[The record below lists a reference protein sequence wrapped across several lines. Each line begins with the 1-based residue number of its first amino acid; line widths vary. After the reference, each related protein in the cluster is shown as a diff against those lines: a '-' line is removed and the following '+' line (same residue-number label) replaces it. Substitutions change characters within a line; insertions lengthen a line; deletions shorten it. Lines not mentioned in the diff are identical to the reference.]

1 MKKLTLLKSLLL
13 AMLLVGSMNVFGQTY
28 LLQEDFSSITTGD
41 NTTTNGSNTAWNGN
55 DNFPTVN
62 KAYQAGGA
70 VRIGTSSA
78 TGSIT
83 SKTLDLSV
91 NGGNFSVSFDVKGW
105 TTVEGN
111 ITVTVTGLTA
121 QTVTY
126 TATMSGSF
134 ENHVLNFTG
143 GTANSTVTIAT
154 TAKRAFIDNVKVY
167 YMSSPTLSATT
178 LASFGEVAIGTTAGP
193 KTFTLTGS
201 NLTGNVTVGALNG
214 FTYATTETGT
224 YASSLPLTPS
234 GGSINQ
240 TIYVKFTP
248 TAVQSYDGNI
258 AISGGGA
265 TSINVAVQ
273 GSGILAAPTAIA
285 ATNVS
290 ANGFTANWSAVA
302 GATGYQLNV
311 YTKTGTNATDLIIS
325 EYVEGSS
332 NNKYL
337 EIFNGTGSQVNL
349 SDYKVELYSNGASTA
364 SSTLTLS
371 GTLNNN
377 STYVIGYPDGTI
389 YTPNVTSNTVANFN
403 GDDAIALKKI
413 STGTYVDIFGRIG
426 EDPGTAWTIGS
437 LTTVDHTLVR

>member
-13 AMLLVGSMNVFGQTY
+13 AILLVGSMNVFGQTY

-41 NTTTNGSNTAWNGN
+41 NTTTTGSSTAWNGN
-55 DNFPTVN
+55 ANFPTVN

-70 VRIGTSSA
+70 VRIGAKSA

-126 TATMSGSF
+126 TAVMSGNF

-201 NLTGNVTVGALNG
+201 NLTGNVTVGALTG
-214 FTYATTETGT
+214 FTYSTTETGT
-224 YASSLPLTPS
+224 YANSLTLTPS
-234 GGSINQ
+234 SGSINQ

-248 TAVQSYDGNI
+248 TAVQSYNGNI
-258 AISGGGA
+258 SISGGGA
-265 TSINVAVQ
+265 TSINVAAK
-273 GSGILAAPTAIA
+273 GSGILAAPTATA

-290 ANGFTANWSAVA
+290 ATGFTANWNAVT
-302 GATGYQLNV
+302 GATGYKLNV
-311 YTKTGTNATDLIIS
+311 YTKTGTTNILSEDFSKFTAGSPNNNANSTDISDNLDTYTTVSGWTGSKVFQAGGTAKIGAKSALGYLVTPSLDLSGGEVTLSFKAMAWAGDATDLKI
-325 EYVEGSS
+325 
-332 NNKYL
+332 YL
-337 EIFNGTGSQVNL
+337 DNVL
-349 SDYKVELYSNGASTA
+349 VYTA
-364 SSTLTLS
+364 
-371 GTLNNN
+371 
-377 STYVIGYPDGTI
+377 
-389 YTPNVTSNTVANFN
+389 TV
-403 GDDAIALKKI
+403 
-413 STGTYVDIFGRIG
+413 
-426 EDPGTAWTIGS
+426 
-437 LTTVDHTLVR
+437 